1 MTADLQ
7 HLIKNKE
14 ATIAQ
19 LNSRLTATA
28 GSKTLEESIAE
39 LRERLATAEAVG
51 RASNEAWAKEH
62 QQLQDEPD
70 H

>member
-1 MTADLQ
+1 MTVDLQ

-28 GSKTLEESIAE
+28 GGKTLEASISV
-39 LRERLATAEAVG
+39 LREWLETA
-51 RASNEAWAKEH
+51 
-62 QQLQDEPD
+62 
-70 H
+70 